1 MVENKFWKVS
11 PGVRTS
17 SHQRERTVSHS
28 HDMNRKYLITRSVEA
43 YMTATDILT
52 ELVLLHFKL
61 NLSLIKTPTC
71 LPKKGLPEGFCS
83 FGLPH
88 ALRDETVTLN
98 YRIEEKRKE
107 DSNNIYSMHNNT
119 ISVKIMII

>member
-1 MVENKFWKVS
+1 MVENKFWESITRSTDKYA
-11 PGVRTS
+11 PKA
-17 SHQRERTVSHS
+17 HS

-43 YMTATDILT
+43 YMMATDILT

-88 ALRDETVTLN
+88 ALRDENVTLN
-98 YRIEEKRKE
+98 YRIEEKKKGTR
-107 DSNNIYSMHNNT
+107 T
-119 ISVKIMII
+119 IFIQCIIIQSALKL